1 MGDFVGQNGS
11 QFGLTFR
18 QADHS
23 GIDHN
28 VSAGKRLRVNLRV
41 VENIK
46 GKNLLA
52 SAAARQVLS

>member
-28 VSAGKRLRVNLRV
+28 VSTRKRLRVNRGV
-41 VENIK
+41 VENVK